1 MSDTRVHR
9 DAYNQGDTLKVID
22 LGMVKVTVESTGAA
36 QGIELVSKRLS
47 DDSEPMAKIAD
58 RMVLMVR
65 ENIQSGDFLALL
77 PATVERRKY
86 PFLPSG
92 GIGAR
97 MAVGGSQPLVAGQS
111 LLNGIE
117 ARSKKTG
124 GYAAAQRGKEEWYG
138 FLHNGGVGRVDRREF
153 MNLSSGQADEIGQIY
168 EDWIL
173 RVVETD

>member
-1 MSDTRVHR
+1 MVAPRSQALSGVDYTP
-9 DAYNQGDTLKVID
+9 KVID
-22 LGMVKVTVESTGAA
+22 LGLVKVTVDSSNAG
-36 QGIELVSKRLS
+36 QKVDLVTKRLS
-47 DDSEPMAKIAD
+47 DDSEPMKKIAD
-58 RMVLMVR
+58 RMVVMVR
-65 ENIQSGDFLALL
+65 ENIETGDFLALL
-77 PATVERRKY
+77 PATVERRNY

-97 MAVGGSQPLVAGQS
+97 MAVGGSQPLVAGRS

-117 ARSKKTG
+117 ARSKAKG

-153 MNLSSGQADEIGQIY
+153 MSLSSGQVDEIGQIY
-168 EDWIL
+168 DDWIL